1 MRILIIRHGDPN
13 YEIDGLTEKGQK
25 EAELLKNRLVKE
37 DIDAVYCSILGRAKA
52 TIAPTLEAKN
62 LTATYCDWLR
72 EFDYAK
78 VKLPYLN
85 WEKCAWD
92 FLPEYIN
99 SDPLLLS
106 SDNWRNA
113 DIIKNSN
120 VIDCYDNVCKEF
132 DKVLEK
138 HGYKRDKFNYKVTNS
153 NHDTLVFTCHF
164 GLGSILLAHLLNCS
178 PFAILHHT
186 FLAPTSVTTF
196 YTEERIEGIAMFRA
210 NAIGDISHL
219 YAGNEEP
226 SFSGRFCECFE
237 DTERH

>member
-52 TIAPTLEAKN
+52 TIAPTLDAKN

-120 VIDCYDNVCKEF
+120 VPAAYDNVCKEF

-164 GLGSILLAHLLNCS
+164 GLGSVLLAHLLNCS

-196 YTEERIEGIAMFRA
+196 YTEERVEGIALFRA
-210 NAIGDISHL
+210 NGIGDISHL
-219 YAGNEEP
+219 YSGNEEP
-226 SFSGRFCECFE
+226 SFSGRYCECFE